1 MKLLLPAHS
10 EPCHVVTVYDGDRYV
25 EEVGFD
31 RKQLGDVLDVSK
43 YCDLKEAR
51 FEHAPGDLRC
61 EKQSYEYR
69 AIARLDGI
77 WYAYDVTSP
86 TLGLP
91 ALEEACEH
99 ESCSAPTCSSEVTD
113 PCPVD
118 RVEEAASQDDARP
131 TAEKADATL
140 APADH
145 AKKSRNRH

>member
-10 EPCHVVTVYDGDRYV
+10 EPCHIVTVYDEDRYI
-25 EEVGFD
+25 EEIGFD
-31 RKQLGDVLDVSK
+31 RKLLGDTLDVSK
-43 YCDLKEAR
+43 YRDLKEAR
-51 FEHAPGDLRC
+51 FEHAPGNLRC

-91 ALEEACEH
+91 ELAK
-99 ESCSAPTCSSEVTD
+99 PTCSSEVTD

-118 RVEEAASQDDARP
+118 RVEEAASQDDAQP
-131 TAEKADATL
+131 LAEKADDTL
-140 APADH
+140 SPADH
-145 AKKSRNRH
+145 AKKSRNRR